1 MINHMQKR
9 YFCFECGTNVLEEK
23 MENRIAGW
31 FGVCKRCNKNNIYS
45 VWLNQAK
52 SLICCSTIGLYSLI
66 ASLSPRWPNNYII
79 FSLLLF
85 WWSVYR
91 RIIFFHLLI
100 WLFQWI
106 FGSTMWV
113 MFLSY
118 KNSLDA
124 LITLLSLGGKIT
136 QASNHLS
143 LMLNG
148 LKYYSLEVTIN
159 GDHYLIQAF
168 EQEASDLFD
177 AVMAIIDEKKT
188 AITKIEKIFRKSIL
202 LDLNFS

>member
-1 MINHMQKR
+1 
-9 YFCFECGTNVLEEK
+9 
-23 MENRIAGW
+23 
-31 FGVCKRCNKNNIYS
+31 
-45 VWLNQAK
+45 
-52 SLICCSTIGLYSLI
+52 
-66 ASLSPRWPNNYII
+66 
-79 FSLLLF
+79 
-85 WWSVYR
+85 
-91 RIIFFHLLI
+91 
-100 WLFQWI
+100 
-106 FGSTMWV
+106 

-118 KNSLDA
+118 KNSSLDA

>member
-1 MINHMQKR
+1 M
-9 YFCFECGTNVLEEK
+9 
-23 MENRIAGW
+23 
-31 FGVCKRCNKNNIYS
+31 
-45 VWLNQAK
+45 
-52 SLICCSTIGLYSLI
+52 
-66 ASLSPRWPNNYII
+66 
-79 FSLLLF
+79 
-85 WWSVYR
+85 
-91 RIIFFHLLI
+91 
-100 WLFQWI
+100 
-106 FGSTMWV
+106 
-113 MFLSY
+113 SY

-177 AVMAIIDEKKT
+177 VVMAIIDEKKT

>member
-1 MINHMQKR
+1 
-9 YFCFECGTNVLEEK
+9 
-23 MENRIAGW
+23 
-31 FGVCKRCNKNNIYS
+31 
-45 VWLNQAK
+45 
-52 SLICCSTIGLYSLI
+52 
-66 ASLSPRWPNNYII
+66 
-79 FSLLLF
+79 
-85 WWSVYR
+85 
-91 RIIFFHLLI
+91 
-100 WLFQWI
+100 
-106 FGSTMWV
+106 
-113 MFLSY
+113 MFLNY

-124 LITLLSLGGKIT
+124 LIMLLSLGGKIT

>member
-1 MINHMQKR
+1 M
-9 YFCFECGTNVLEEK
+9 
-23 MENRIAGW
+23 
-31 FGVCKRCNKNNIYS
+31 
-45 VWLNQAK
+45 
-52 SLICCSTIGLYSLI
+52 
-66 ASLSPRWPNNYII
+66 
-79 FSLLLF
+79 
-85 WWSVYR
+85 
-91 RIIFFHLLI
+91 
-100 WLFQWI
+100 
-106 FGSTMWV
+106 
-113 MFLSY
+113 SY

-168 EQEASDLFD
+168 EQEASDLLD

>member
-1 MINHMQKR
+1 
-9 YFCFECGTNVLEEK
+9 
-23 MENRIAGW
+23 
-31 FGVCKRCNKNNIYS
+31 
-45 VWLNQAK
+45 
-52 SLICCSTIGLYSLI
+52 
-66 ASLSPRWPNNYII
+66 
-79 FSLLLF
+79 
-85 WWSVYR
+85 
-91 RIIFFHLLI
+91 
-100 WLFQWI
+100 
-106 FGSTMWV
+106 

-177 AVMAIIDEKKT
+177 AVMTIIDEKKT
-188 AITKIEKIFRKSIL
+188 TITKIEKIFRKSIL

>member
-1 MINHMQKR
+1 
-9 YFCFECGTNVLEEK
+9 
-23 MENRIAGW
+23 
-31 FGVCKRCNKNNIYS
+31 
-45 VWLNQAK
+45 
-52 SLICCSTIGLYSLI
+52 
-66 ASLSPRWPNNYII
+66 
-79 FSLLLF
+79 
-85 WWSVYR
+85 
-91 RIIFFHLLI
+91 
-100 WLFQWI
+100 
-106 FGSTMWV
+106 

-118 KNSLDA
+118 KNSLDV

-177 AVMAIIDEKKT
+177 AVIAIIDEKKT
-188 AITKIEKIFRKSIL
+188 AVTIIEKIIRKSIL

>member
-1 MINHMQKR
+1 
-9 YFCFECGTNVLEEK
+9 
-23 MENRIAGW
+23 
-31 FGVCKRCNKNNIYS
+31 
-45 VWLNQAK
+45 
-52 SLICCSTIGLYSLI
+52 
-66 ASLSPRWPNNYII
+66 
-79 FSLLLF
+79 
-85 WWSVYR
+85 
-91 RIIFFHLLI
+91 
-100 WLFQWI
+100 
-106 FGSTMWV
+106 

-159 GDHYLIQAF
+159 GDHYLIKAF

-177 AVMAIIDEKKT
+177 AVMTIIDEKKT

>member
-1 MINHMQKR
+1 
-9 YFCFECGTNVLEEK
+9 
-23 MENRIAGW
+23 
-31 FGVCKRCNKNNIYS
+31 
-45 VWLNQAK
+45 
-52 SLICCSTIGLYSLI
+52 
-66 ASLSPRWPNNYII
+66 
-79 FSLLLF
+79 
-85 WWSVYR
+85 
-91 RIIFFHLLI
+91 
-100 WLFQWI
+100 
-106 FGSTMWV
+106 
-113 MFLSY
+113 MFLGY

-177 AVMAIIDEKKT
+177 AVITIIDEKKT
-188 AITKIEKIFRKSIL
+188 VITKIEKILRKSIL

>member
-1 MINHMQKR
+1 M
-9 YFCFECGTNVLEEK
+9 
-23 MENRIAGW
+23 
-31 FGVCKRCNKNNIYS
+31 
-45 VWLNQAK
+45 
-52 SLICCSTIGLYSLI
+52 
-66 ASLSPRWPNNYII
+66 
-79 FSLLLF
+79 
-85 WWSVYR
+85 
-91 RIIFFHLLI
+91 
-100 WLFQWI
+100 
-106 FGSTMWV
+106 
-113 MFLSY
+113 SY

-136 QASNHLS
+136 QVSNHLS

-148 LKYYSLEVTIN
+148 LKYYSLEVTKN

>member
-1 MINHMQKR
+1 
-9 YFCFECGTNVLEEK
+9 
-23 MENRIAGW
+23 
-31 FGVCKRCNKNNIYS
+31 
-45 VWLNQAK
+45 
-52 SLICCSTIGLYSLI
+52 
-66 ASLSPRWPNNYII
+66 
-79 FSLLLF
+79 
-85 WWSVYR
+85 
-91 RIIFFHLLI
+91 
-100 WLFQWI
+100 
-106 FGSTMWV
+106 
-113 MFLSY
+113 MFLNY

-177 AVMAIIDEKKT
+177 VVMAIIDEKKT

>member
-1 MINHMQKR
+1 
-9 YFCFECGTNVLEEK
+9 
-23 MENRIAGW
+23 
-31 FGVCKRCNKNNIYS
+31 
-45 VWLNQAK
+45 
-52 SLICCSTIGLYSLI
+52 
-66 ASLSPRWPNNYII
+66 
-79 FSLLLF
+79 
-85 WWSVYR
+85 
-91 RIIFFHLLI
+91 
-100 WLFQWI
+100 
-106 FGSTMWV
+106 

-148 LKYYSLEVTIN
+148 LKYYSLEVTIY

-168 EQEASDLFD
+168 EQEASDLFN
-177 AVMAIIDEKKT
+177 AVMVIIDEKKT

>member
-1 MINHMQKR
+1 
-9 YFCFECGTNVLEEK
+9 
-23 MENRIAGW
+23 
-31 FGVCKRCNKNNIYS
+31 
-45 VWLNQAK
+45 
-52 SLICCSTIGLYSLI
+52 
-66 ASLSPRWPNNYII
+66 
-79 FSLLLF
+79 
-85 WWSVYR
+85 
-91 RIIFFHLLI
+91 
-100 WLFQWI
+100 
-106 FGSTMWV
+106 MWV

-118 KNSLDA
+118 KNSLDV

-177 AVMAIIDEKKT
+177 AVMAIIEEKKT
-188 AITKIEKIFRKSIL
+188 AIIKIEKNFRKSIL

>member
-1 MINHMQKR
+1 
-9 YFCFECGTNVLEEK
+9 
-23 MENRIAGW
+23 
-31 FGVCKRCNKNNIYS
+31 
-45 VWLNQAK
+45 
-52 SLICCSTIGLYSLI
+52 
-66 ASLSPRWPNNYII
+66 
-79 FSLLLF
+79 
-85 WWSVYR
+85 
-91 RIIFFHLLI
+91 
-100 WLFQWI
+100 
-106 FGSTMWV
+106 

-168 EQEASDLFD
+168 EQEASDLFN
-177 AVMAIIDEKKT
+177 AVMVIIDEKKT

>member
-1 MINHMQKR
+1 
-9 YFCFECGTNVLEEK
+9 
-23 MENRIAGW
+23 
-31 FGVCKRCNKNNIYS
+31 
-45 VWLNQAK
+45 
-52 SLICCSTIGLYSLI
+52 
-66 ASLSPRWPNNYII
+66 
-79 FSLLLF
+79 
-85 WWSVYR
+85 
-91 RIIFFHLLI
+91 
-100 WLFQWI
+100 
-106 FGSTMWV
+106 

-118 KNSLDA
+118 KNSLDV

-188 AITKIEKIFRKSIL
+188 AITKIEKIFTKSIL